1 MGCCVAT
8 LWVSSSAWDA
18 ANGVLVPQ
26 SKWRACKGFATNLA
40 YITGTDAN
48 YVADWAV
55 NPSKSA
61 LLNAG
66 KSTVGDLEVACKSLV
81 ADGQIGEI
89 YELAQKNEPNCT
101 GCLRMAIYNISEGS
115 LLAGYVSDTGSQ
127 KKWTCGKTMPPPPQP
142 ECPSE
147 TTCGDIKAAY
157 RTNSCCGNPSAQ
169 FTMSGNR
176 RLAAS
181 TQKDDLLSHISK
193 EMKRAKA
200 ENSDV
205 ARSLAN
211 EIKSMMQDFS

>member
-1 MGCCVAT
+1 MAM
-8 LWVSSSAWDA
+8 LWVSSSAWNA

-26 SKWRACKGFATNLA
+26 SKWRACKGFSTNLA
-40 YITGTDAN
+40 YITGTDTD
-48 YVADWAV
+48 YVAGWAK
-55 NPSKSA
+55 NPSKNA

-66 KSTVGDLEVACKSLV
+66 KNSVADLETACNSLLS
-81 ADGQIGEI
+81 DGQIGEI
-89 YELAQKNEPNCT
+89 YELKQENSPNCT
-101 GCLRMAIYNISEGS
+101 GCLRMAIYNVSEGS

-127 KKWTCGKTMPPPPQP
+127 KKWTCGKGVPPPPQP

-176 RLAAS
+176 RLAAE
-181 TQKDDLLSHISK
+181 TQKDDLLSYINK
-193 EMKRAKA
+193 EMKRAMA
-200 ENSDV
+200 GNLAD

-211 EIKSMMQDFS
+211 EIKSMMQDFA